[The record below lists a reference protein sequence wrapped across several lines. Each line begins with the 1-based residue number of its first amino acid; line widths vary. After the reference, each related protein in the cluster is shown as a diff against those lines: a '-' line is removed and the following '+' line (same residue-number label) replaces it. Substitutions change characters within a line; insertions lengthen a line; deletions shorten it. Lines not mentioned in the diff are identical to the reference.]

1 MRTQL
6 APITLVNSLLIVSIV
21 VEQAG
26 AHHLRFFV
34 KGDSDERGAV
44 TLHAGIYTD
53 VDRDPFQGG
62 RERRLHALVP
72 RAHVDKLR
80 FR

>member
-53 VDRDPFQGG
+53 VDRRKRS
-62 RERRLHALVP
+62 RELPAVAPSL
-72 RAHVDKLR
+72 
-80 FR
+80 